1 MHRLNR
7 PPFLVSHASG
17 PLNGIV
23 RVPGDKSIS
32 HRAFILGGL
41 AHGVSEI
48 HGVLEGEDVL
58 HTAQAMASFGAKVE
72 RIGEQYWRIEG
83 CGEDGLRSPDKI
95 VDCGNSGTGVRL
107 IMGAMAGY
115 PITAQF
121 SGDES
126 LRGRPMARV
135 LEPLSAMGARYQAR
149 DDRFLPVLLHGAKQP
164 VAIDFAPPHASAQV
178 KSALLLCGLR
188 AQGITRITETVPTR
202 DHTERMIRAFGGAIE
217 STDQAA
223 GRIITLVGGQKLHG
237 QKIEVPS
244 DPSSAAF
251 LVAAAILAEGSQLT
265 LTGVLKSPERFG
277 LYDSLIE
284 MGADLTLDNA
294 RQMGGETIVDMH
306 VRAGPLRGID
316 LPVSRVASMI
326 DEIPIFAL
334 LAAFA
339 AGETRISGASELRV
353 KESDRL
359 ALMSK
364 GLRAI
369 GCTLEDYPDGL
380 WIRGSRPSLAV
391 PVATIET
398 HGDHRIAMS
407 FLAAGLALKGGVRV
421 DRADMIATS
430 FPGFAELMN
439 HLGADIRPA

>member
-1 MHRLNR
+1 MHNRL
-7 PPFLVSHASG
+7 PCLVSHASG
-17 PLNGIV
+17 PLSGIV

-41 AHGVSEI
+41 ACGESEI
-48 HGVLEGEDVL
+48 HGVLEGDDVL
-58 HTAQAMASFGAKVE
+58 HTAQAMADFGAKVE
-72 RIGEQYWRIEG
+72 RVGPQFWRIEG
-83 CGEDGLRSPDKI
+83 CGEQGLRAPDNI

-115 PITAQF
+115 PIAAQF
-121 SGDES
+121 TGDES
-126 LRGRPMARV
+126 LQARPMARV
-135 LEPLSAMGARYQAR
+135 LEPLALMGAHYEAR
-149 DDRFLPVLLHGAKQP
+149 DGRFLPVLLQGATHP
-164 VAIDFAPPHASAQV
+164 NGVDYAPPHASAQV

-202 DHTERMIRAFGGAIE
+202 DHTERMIRAFGGEIDSQDRAE
-217 STDQAA
+217 
-223 GRIITLVGGQKLHG
+223 GRVITLAGGQKLHG

-251 LVAAAILAEGSQLT
+251 LVAAAILTEGSQLT

-284 MGADLTLDNA
+284 MGADLTLGNA
-294 RQMGGETIVDMH
+294 RQKGGETIVDIH
-306 VRAGPLRGID
+306 VRASPLRGID

-339 AGETRISGASELRV
+339 TGETRISGAGELRV

-364 GLRAI
+364 GLRAM
-369 GCTLEDYPDGL
+369 GCKLEDYPDGL
-380 WIRGSRPSLAV
+380 WICGSRSSLAA

-407 FLAAGLALKGGVRV
+407 FLVAGLALKGGVCV

-439 HLGADIRPA
+439 QLGADIRPA